1 MAECAAVRLFT
12 VGNVRAVGIKK
23 TLQIVFYIALH
34 ILRRINL
41 RKFQP
46 MLRAVFPPEFVPELL
61 PQNHAR
67 QLILNCGV
75 VAIQRDPSGL
85 AIFVDIRAHLR
96 ELLVVFPLCCKLR
109 VDLLLRHG
117 KPEALGLVEH
127 DEVHEQLID
136 RVSVADLLPAG
147 EGGLVLLFVVYKA
160 LRISVSR

>member
-75 VAIQRDPSGL
+75 VAIQRDSGGF
-85 AIFVDIRAHLR
+85 AIIVDIFANLR
-96 ELLVVFPLCCKLR
+96 ELLVVFLLCCKLR

-127 DEVHEQLID
+127 DAV
-136 RVSVADLLPAG
+136 
-147 EGGLVLLFVVYKA
+147 
-160 LRISVSR
+160 

>member
-1 MAECAAVRLFT
+1 
-12 VGNVRAVGIKK
+12 
-23 TLQIVFYIALH
+23 
-34 ILRRINL
+34 
-41 RKFQP
+41 
-46 MLRAVFPPEFVPELL
+46 MLCAVFPPELVSELL

-75 VAIQRDPSGL
+75 VAIQRDPGGL

-96 ELLVVFPLCCKLR
+96 ELLVVFLLR
-109 VDLLLRHG
+109 GKFCVDLRLRHG

-147 EGGLVLLFVVYKA
+147 EGGQVFF
-160 LRISVSR
+160 S